1 MKLYSA
7 MWGGGHPFDSL
18 PFTEEVIAL
27 KPEDL
32 EQGPGMLV
40 IWGGADISP
49 SMYNKPVSRRTHADV
64 QLSRRDASELA
75 LAKKAIELGMP
86 IMGVC
91 RGAQML
97 CALAGGHLIQHVD
110 NHGGTHKVV
119 TKEGLSF
126 TTNSIHHQ
134 MMYPFDV
141 EHELRAYMP
150 QQLSRVH
157 IDVDENGKDIDIK
170 VPCEPEYVY
179 FPKIKG
185 YAVQWHPEGL
195 RVESE
200 ANQYVLNDLKRE
212 IFQ

>member
-7 MWGGGHPFDSL
+7 IWGGSHPFDSL
-18 PFTEEVIAL
+18 PFTKEVVAN
-27 KPEDL
+27 KPDDID
-32 EQGPGMLV
+32 GPGLLV
-40 IWGGADISP
+40 IWGGSDISP
-49 SMYNKPVSRRTHADV
+49 SMYNKPVSKRTHAEAS
-64 QLSRRDASELA
+64 LSKRDATELA
-75 LAKKAIELGMP
+75 LAKRAIELGIP

-97 CALAGGHLIQHVD
+97 CALAGGYLIQHV
-110 NHGGTHKVV
+110 NSHGGTHKVV

-126 TTNSIHHQ
+126 NTNSIHHQ

-150 QQLSRVH
+150 EQLSNVH
-157 IDVDENGKDIDIK
+157 IDVDEQGNDVDVK

-179 FPKIKG
+179 FPQIKG

-195 RVESE
+195 RLESE
-200 ANQYVLNDLKRE
+200 ANQYVLNDLKRG